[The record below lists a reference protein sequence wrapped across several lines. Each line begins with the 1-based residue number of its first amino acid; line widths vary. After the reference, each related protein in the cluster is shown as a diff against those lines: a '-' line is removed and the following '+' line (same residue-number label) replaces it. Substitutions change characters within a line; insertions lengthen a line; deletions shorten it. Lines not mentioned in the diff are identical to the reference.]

1 MRAQWR
7 MIWQLLPY
15 YPQILRLIWQA
26 SPVYTVIILTLTVIS
41 SLATPAQIWLVKVI
55 IDRVTNVMT
64 AGPLLPQSPLAQ
76 PWIDVVR
83 PALLLALVLAAADVS
98 RSLMRSLREVIADAA
113 EHHVRGLILA
123 KAATLDIAFFET
135 PAFYDQL
142 ENAQRDSWRMRN
154 LPWILV
160 DSSGQLLS
168 LTATFGLLARLHWL
182 TIPLLLLSC
191 LPQLVVQAQRSN
203 NMFKLWTGRTPA
215 QRMVYYLAGLLS
227 EREPVKE
234 VRLFGLQAPILQR
247 YHTYTRRFV
256 DENKA
261 LILRFERANLLSVLL
276 SVLGVSLVWGYGI
289 VQAVLVRITIG
300 DLALVFQSAE
310 QVRGGL
316 NSLFNTLGVFYEHSL
331 FVGNLYR
338 FLELDPTGVAGALRA
353 QSNSGT
359 LPVPSPLHDGI
370 EFRNVSFR
378 YPNAERYVLTDL
390 SFTIAP
396 KSTVAV
402 VGENGAGKTTL
413 IKLLAR
419 FYDPTE
425 GTILL
430 DGRDLRSYDITD
442 LRRQIGVIFQ
452 DFTRYDLTAKEN
464 IGFGQVEYVE
474 EIERIA
480 RAADKGGAVPVV
492 QKLADGYET
501 VLGRTFEDGADLS
514 GGEWQKLA
522 LSRAF
527 MREAQILIL
536 DEPTAALDA
545 LAEYEVYNRFA
556 ELTTGKTTIFISHRF
571 STVRMARQILVLDNG
586 RLIEEGSHQ
595 TLMAHQGQYA
605 KMFTAQ
611 AERYQ

>member
-7 MIWQLLPY
+7 IIRQLLLY
-15 YPQILRLIWQA
+15 YPQVLRLIWQS
-26 SPVYTVIILTLTVIS
+26 SPWYTMLILALTVIS

-55 IDRVTNVMT
+55 IDRVTNVVM
-64 AGPLLPQSPLAQ
+64 AGPLLMESPWPQL
-76 PWIDVVR
+76 VV
-83 PALLLALVLAAADVS
+83 PALLLALVLATADVS
-98 RSLMRSLREVIADAA
+98 RSLMRSLREIIADAA

-182 TIPLLLLSC
+182 TIPLLLLTC

-203 NMFKLWTGRTPA
+203 TMFKIWTGRTPA

-227 EREPVKE
+227 QREPVKE
-234 VRLFGLQAPILQR
+234 VRLFGLQTPILQR
-247 YHTYTRRFV
+247 YRTHTQRFV

-261 LILRFERANLLSVLL
+261 LILRYERANLLSVLL
-276 SVLGVSLVWGYGI
+276 SVLGVGLVWGYGI
-289 VQAVLVRITIG
+289 VQAVLARITIG
-300 DLALVFQSAE
+300 DLALVFQAAE
-310 QVRGGL
+310 QVRSGL

-338 FLELDPTGVAGALRA
+338 FLDLDPAGVAGALQPQTDA
-353 QSNSGT
+353 QP
-359 LPVPSPLHDGI
+359 LAVPRPLQQGI
-370 EFRNVSFR
+370 EFRNVTFR
-378 YPNAERYVLTDL
+378 YPNTERDVLTNL
-390 SFTIAP
+390 SFTIAS

-419 FYDPTE
+419 FYDPTD

-430 DGRDLRSYDITD
+430 DGRDLRSYDLAD

-464 IGFGQVEYVE
+464 IGFGQVEHLD
-474 EIERIA
+474 EIDRIMQ
-480 RAADKGGAVPVV
+480 AADKGGAVPVV

-571 STVRMARQILVLDNG
+571 STVRMAQQILVLDEG

-595 TLMAHQGQYA
+595 TLMAQQGQYA

-611 AERYQ
+611 AVRYQ